1 VNDERKALPGLMS
14 LACGIF
20 LLSVIFEILSSRGLY
35 ADGAYGFIRV
45 LQAQGFVAMFWLRQ
59 FSFYIFEFPL
69 VLAIKLGVTNFTW
82 LRLAYG
88 LGCFLP
94 WPIVLTCCYWISP
107 KNFWLAAAGC
117 AAGYLNTAFMTVGGH
132 VYADLLFWPSL
143 FVLLFATPLRPV
155 TAIILLVSATGILF
169 DYESQVFLCSPLA
182 LLALWR
188 AYMEKK
194 AGHRWTWIAFLIAAA
209 LFIASVSIGLYGILM
224 PENPANFSGFKANA
238 VGIVRHMGWP
248 MSWTLAWIA
257 LALAASFSE
266 TFWRIVSSKFG
277 IHFLLL
283 LLLLWGMWPLLAPNH
298 WDNGV
303 QYDNRIMDMLAPLG
317 LLPVALI
324 LRFRP
329 QWIEPKRKRLEQFAA
344 AMFAAQSL
352 WQISATVHWCQDVI
366 WMREILATHQGI
378 IPLHSTAL
386 AADGM
391 GGRELRPNSMG
402 GRFDWTWPCLSLA
415 LCPDPKIKS
424 FVCSEVFLDAAIRAH
439 YWQPFDPLDPK
450 TLPNLQHFRVDYSN
464 YISAISTPLQKQ
476 PTR

>member
-1 VNDERKALPGLMS
+1 MNDERKVFPVLMC

-20 LLSVIFEILSSRGLY
+20 FLSVIFEILSSRGLY
-35 ADGAYGFIRV
+35 ADGAYVFIKT
-45 LQAQGFVAMFWLRQ
+45 LQAQGFVSMFWLRH

-69 VLAIKLGVTNFTW
+69 VLAIKLGVTNFFW

-94 WPIVLTCCYWISP
+94 WPVVLTCCYWISP

-117 AAGYLNTAFMTVGGH
+117 AAGYLNTAFMAVGGN
-132 VYADLLFWPSL
+132 VFADLLFWPSL
-143 FVLLFATPLRPV
+143 FALLFATPLRPA

-169 DYESQVFLCSPLA
+169 EYESQLFLCLPLA
-182 LLALWR
+182 SLALWR
-188 AYMEKK
+188 TYQEKK
-194 AGHRWTWIAFLIAAA
+194 EGNRSWIVFLIAAV
-209 LFIASVSIGLYGILM
+209 LFTASVSIGLCGVLM

-238 VGIVRHMGWP
+238 LGILTHMGWTLG
-248 MSWTLAWIA
+248 WTLAWIA

-266 TFWRIVSSKFG
+266 TFWRIVRGKPG
-277 IHFLLL
+277 VYFLLL
-283 LLLLWGMWPLLAPNH
+283 LLLVWCGCPMLAPHH

-303 QYDNRIMDMLAPLG
+303 QYDDRVMDMLAPLG
-317 LLPVALI
+317 LLPAALI

-329 QWIEPKRKRLEQFAA
+329 QWIELKRKPLEVLAA

-352 WQISATVHWCQDVI
+352 WQISATIHWYQDVV
-366 WMREILATHQGI
+366 WMRETLASHRGI
-378 IPLHSTAL
+378 IPVQSTAF

-391 GGRELRPNSMG
+391 GGRELRPNSIG

-424 FVCSEVFLDAAIRAH
+424 FVCSEVFLDPAIRAH

-450 TLPNLQHFRVDYSN
+450 TLPDLQHFGVDYSD
-464 YISAISTPLQKQ
+464 YISAISAPPQK
-476 PTR
+476 